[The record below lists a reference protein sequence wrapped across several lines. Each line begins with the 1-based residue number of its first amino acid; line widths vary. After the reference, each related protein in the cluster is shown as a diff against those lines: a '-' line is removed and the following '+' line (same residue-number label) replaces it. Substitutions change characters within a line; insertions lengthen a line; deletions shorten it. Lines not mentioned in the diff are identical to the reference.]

1 MVAPHILSLDIHVL
15 IYKYIYIYIYIMIL
29 GLITTPSSFGVTIII
44 IPAQKYIIYSTFS

>member
-1 MVAPHILSLDIHVL
+1 MVAPHILSLEIHVL
-15 IYKYIYIYIYIMIL
+15 IYIYIMIL

>member
-1 MVAPHILSLDIHVL
+1 MVAPHILSLEIRVL
-15 IYKYIYIYIYIMIL
+15 IYKHIYIYNMIL